1 MTMTELMTTLEAKRF
16 RIDHDNAVKMLNRL
30 TVAKLKVVY
39 ARNLNERGMVSLYG
53 GPASKDELISAIIAF
68 EYPIGKL
75 NESIHVLYHVDGWK
89 LDICEW
95 CK

>member
-1 MTMTELMTTLEAKRF
+1 MFTTQEAKKF
-16 RIDHDNAVKMLNRL
+16 RTDHDACARMLNRL

-39 ARNLNERGMVSLYG
+39 ARNLNERGQSILYG
-53 GPASKDELISAIIAF
+53 GPSGKDELISAILAF
-68 EYPIGKL
+68 EYPITKL

-95 CK
+95 CQEA